1 MPYYHVDARPMTGCP
16 SCKSIEI
23 EQRTSRVYR
32 EDVRT
37 FTADAITFRECR
49 DCGWRHYTPDQA
61 AAAELPITTQE
72 HK

>member
-1 MPYYHVDARPMTGCP
+1 MPYYHIDDRPMRLCP

-32 EDVRT
+32 EDVRR
-37 FTADAITFRECR
+37 FTEAAITFAECR

-61 AAAELPITTQE
+61 AAAELPTTTQE
-72 HK
+72 RK